1 MRERHAPS
9 GGWLPGNLC
18 LRWPDIRGVR
28 RINLREHALR
38 GQRRGPMSQQPAVP
52 MPRITPMLLYE
63 DVTAASE
70 WLSNAFGFREQ
81 LRFADTDGTVTHAE
95 LSLADG
101 VIMLGHPGPD
111 YRSPRRTG
119 QVQSI
124 VHLYVDDVD
133 GHFTRARDAGAT
145 ILEAPTD

>member
-1 MRERHAPS
+1 
-9 GGWLPGNLC
+9 
-18 LRWPDIRGVR
+18 
-28 RINLREHALR
+28 
-38 GQRRGPMSQQPAVP
+38 MSQQPAVP

-63 DVTAASE
+63 DVSAAIE

-81 LRFADTDGTVTHAE
+81 LRFADSDGTVTHAE

-124 VHLYVDDVD
+124 VHVYVDDVD
-133 GHFTRARDAGAT
+133 GHFAHARDAGAT
-145 ILEAPTD
+145 ILEPPADMCYGDRRYTAEDPEGQRWMVAQCVRELAPADWGAVEAT